1 MIRALEAGGVAVV
14 RGDQDFFSCD
24 PLPGFAH
31 NIVTNP
37 PFAQSDAFVRRA
49 LELTRPY
56 AGKVAMLLPA
66 NWLTAKKRRDLFIN
80 DHHNFKAVYFLTRR
94 IRWANIE
101 QKKNGPSTNHAW
113 YVWDWEGHA
122 TPTIGWLP

>member
-14 RGDQDFFSCD
+14 RGDQDFFACD

-37 PFAQSDAFVRRA
+37 PFVLSDAFARRA
-49 LELTRPY
+49 LDLTRPY
-56 AGKVAMLLPA
+56 AGKVALLLPVT
-66 NWLTAKKRRDLFIN
+66 WDTARRRLDLFLN
-80 DHHNFKAVYFLTRR
+80 HYFKSKHILTRR
-94 IRWANIE
+94 IRWENIE

-113 YVWDWEGHA
+113 YVWDWGGVE
-122 TPTIGWLP
+122 TPTIGWL